1 MGCVGIGSGDGT
13 RGEAMEEQRR
23 GADVTKIELDPTG
36 LDAARE
42 ALEAWAFNN
51 ETESV
56 DVGAAAI
63 VRGYLAQALRLRPM
77 SEAPEG
83 ELALFYPHPDAPG
96 APVDPVVAR
105 LREYLLVGDYS
116 SPCCMWE
123 MSGWLPLPQPVEP
136 GP

>member
-1 MGCVGIGSGDGT
+1 MT
-13 RGEAMEEQRR
+13 Q
-23 GADVTKIELDPTG
+23 IELDPDG
-36 LDAARE
+36 VEAAMG
-42 ALEAWAFNN
+42 ALAKSSLPGNRLNIRDRA
-51 ETESV
+51 ET
-56 DVGAAAI
+56 I
-63 VRGYLAQALRLRPM
+63 VRAYLAQALRARPM

-96 APVDPVVAR
+96 APVNPVVAR